1 MDSNARKSNGENS
14 VSRVG
19 PWKNKTEFDIVYA
32 LIYASDSDNNSKQLA
47 IKRIKIWKIRRLNLT
62 PASVL
67 STLSILEAQIKDH
80 ENQHLNNDD
89 LQCVYSIAFTRFL
102 NYMSSIMRGRRL
114 DSMYLTAR
122 ELGIESFLVD
132 LRHLCA
138 HGQITPSLHIFRR
151 TSEYCLNWLR
161 EFYWDREREFIVD
174 AKVRDVHLEETASLE
189 KNASDWFT
197 IYSAATEAMII
208 GCKTIDDCQDPE
220 LTKHI
225 AGQHLAPLIQLAQTV
240 HNNKLTFLSIRAI
253 NELAALSTVNKRDRG
268 NVHIYCDLLINMP
281 YFFNRS
287 AQYYQS
293 KLDQSRFIGLHQ
305 NLFRLFAICDFINEI
320 FVRLVDI
327 CEDALE
333 DDVRRKAASFW
344 CTQIVVGFT
353 IFNQFKNEYKA
364 KKEKN
369 ANFELD
375 MAPINTEFM
384 TDELKRI
391 YKKLNINCSG
401 SLIFGDTVR
410 RPWALHFDRDFLLQ
424 RCFNINPYTIAA
436 VRKCIQLTQP
446 PLKPDDI
453 QQIEK
458 MILIYIGDQPIESS
472 VHADDVQKVYTIAD
486 LPESV
491 NDDASNA
498 NSERQI
504 PSIWKEAPE
513 GLDWKSCPI
522 GGAIP

>member
-1 MDSNARKSNGENS
+1 MNSKAGKTSGENS

-19 PWKNKTEFDIVYA
+19 PWKNKNEFDMVYA
-32 LIYASDSDNNSKQLA
+32 LIYAPDSDNHSKQLA

-67 STLSILEAQIKDH
+67 STLAILEAQIKDH
-80 ENQHLNNDD
+80 ENKHLTNDD
-89 LQCVYSIAFTRFL
+89 LQSAYSIAFTRFL

-114 DSMYLTAR
+114 DSMYQTAR

-151 TSEYCLNWLR
+151 TAEYCLNWLR

-174 AKVRDVHLEETASLE
+174 AKVRDVHLGETASLE
-189 KNASDWFT
+189 ETAREWFT

-208 GCKTIDDCQDPE
+208 GCKTIEDCHDPE
-220 LTKHI
+220 VSKHI
-225 AGQHLAPLIQLAQTV
+225 DGQHLAPLIQLAQTV
-240 HNNKLTFLSIRAI
+240 HNSKLTFLSIRAI

-281 YFFNRS
+281 YFFDRS

-344 CTQIVVGFT
+344 CAEIVTGFT

-384 TDELKRI
+384 TDELKKI

-446 PLKPDDI
+446 PLIAEDVR
-453 QQIEK
+453 QIEK
-458 MILIYIGDQPIESS
+458 MIMIYIGEQSIELS
-472 VHADDVQKVYTIAD
+472 VGSDDDHKVYTIAD
-486 LPESV
+486 LPERAH
-491 NDDASNA
+491 DDSTYSN
-498 NSERQI
+498 NEQKT

-513 GLDWKSCPI
+513 GLDWQSCPI
-522 GGAIP
+522 GGGIP